1 MQFGLSLPC
10 QNNLTL
16 ISWCWVWLYLVFGVM
31 DFEPHRNP
39 ATVKYE
45 YSAVIIRTTLY
56 ASGSPFYQ
64 RRKLLGIWW
73 WNPRLFQTPRLVQDF
88 AAMIIQYCTFK
99 TLEQEENVQRLGNS
113 LQLFWAF
120 KIRST
125 FIFKRSTISYNS
137 TLSPPIHNIVHK
149 ILLSELKAWFLY
161 GRFLVPNYSGWN
173 FNQKWYWSSLKTV
186 QKINN

>member
-1 MQFGLSLPC
+1 MMLGVALSCIWGNGFWTTQEPC
-10 QNNLTL
+10 H
-16 ISWCWVWLYLVFGVM
+16 CKVWILSSHY
-31 DFEPHRNP
+31 
-39 ATVKYE
+39 
-45 YSAVIIRTTLY
+45 TTLY

-88 AAMIIQYCTFK
+88 AAMIVQYCTFK

-137 TLSPPIHNIVHK
+137 TPSPPIHNIVHK
-149 ILLSELKAWFLY
+149 ILLSELKTWFLY
-161 GRFLVPNYSGWN
+161 GRFLVPNYSGLN
-173 FNQKWYWSSLKTV
+173 VNQKWYCSSLKTV

>member
-45 YSAVIIRTTLY
+45 YSAVIILHCMPVAAHFTSRENCW
-56 ASGSPFYQ
+56 G
-64 RRKLLGIWW
+64 W

-88 AAMIIQYCTFK
+88 TAIIVQCTFK

-125 FIFKRSTISYNS
+125 FIFKRSTIFYNS
-137 TLSPPIHNIVHK
+137 
-149 ILLSELKAWFLY
+149 
-161 GRFLVPNYSGWN
+161 
-173 FNQKWYWSSLKTV
+173 
-186 QKINN
+186 